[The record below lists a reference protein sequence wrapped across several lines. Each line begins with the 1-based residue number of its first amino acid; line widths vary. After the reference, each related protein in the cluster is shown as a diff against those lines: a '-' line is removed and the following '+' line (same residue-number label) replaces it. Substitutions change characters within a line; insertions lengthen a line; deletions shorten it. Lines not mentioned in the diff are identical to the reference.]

1 MLLNGK
7 PLSALTQAD
16 ISALKEN
23 GVPEGRSLDYKRE
36 LPRPDKLVEYRKD
49 VCAFANS
56 GGGFLIYGVD
66 EEGGVPTT
74 IPGIDIPDVDALIRQ
89 LDAAVRDGIEP
100 RLLGTSFNAV
110 KWQDSKFVFVVE
122 AAAGWNPPH
131 MVKDNGRFY
140 ARNAA
145 GQHPMDVQEIRRSV
159 LASEGY
165 KSKLSR
171 WRAERL
177 TVIQGD
183 EGPRKLGSGLKLVV
197 HMAPV
202 GQAEL
207 DPIDLAALAK
217 RSDPAILIPIAGY
230 HHNHTRHTFDGLLVH
245 DGTSQSEEATA
256 HSIIYRDGRIES
268 VAGSHLCVERDGVPT
283 YLPARVEPQVIQF
296 LDRARAIYNAIG
308 ITRPWL
314 LMVTL
319 LNANRMTLPTGRGA
333 LFDKQYSCDRPTV
346 MLPEVLVEDQ
356 TTPSDVLLRPVFN
369 AIWNA
374 CGFESCMNYG
384 DDGRWTK
391 KSV

>member
-1 MLLNGK
+1 MQLNGK
-7 PLSALTQAD
+7 SLSELTETD
-16 ISALKEN
+16 ISALKDN

-36 LPRPDKLVEYRKD
+36 LPRPEKLVEYRKD

-74 IPGIDIPDVDALIRQ
+74 IPGVDIPDVDALIRQ
-89 LDAAVRDGIEP
+89 LDAAARDAIEP

-122 AAAGWNPPH
+122 VAAGWNPPH

-145 GQHPMDVQEIRRSV
+145 GQHPLDVQEIRRSV

-165 KSKLSR
+165 KTDLAR

-177 TVIQGD
+177 TGIQGD
-183 EGPRKLGSGLKLVV
+183 EGPRKLGSGLKLVA
-197 HMAPV
+197 HLAPV

-207 DPIDLAALAK
+207 DPIDVAALAK
-217 RSDPAILIPIAGY
+217 KNDKAILIPIAGY
-230 HHNHTRHTFDGLLVH
+230 HHNHTRYTVDGLLVH
-245 DGTSQSEEATA
+245 DGPSQSEEATA
-256 HSIIYRDGRIES
+256 YSIIYRDGRIES
-268 VAGSHLCVERDGVPT
+268 VAGSHICVEKDGVPV
-283 YLPARVEPQVIQF
+283 YSPANVEPQIVQF
-296 LDRARAIYNAIG
+296 LDRARAIYTAVG

-319 LNANRMTLPTGRGA
+319 LNAKRLTLPTGWGPVV
-333 LFDKQYSCDRPTV
+333 DKQYGCDRPTV
-346 MLPEVLVEDQ
+346 MLPEVLIEGHLA
-356 TTPSDVLLRPVFN
+356 PSDVLLRPVFN
-369 AIWNA
+369 AMWNT